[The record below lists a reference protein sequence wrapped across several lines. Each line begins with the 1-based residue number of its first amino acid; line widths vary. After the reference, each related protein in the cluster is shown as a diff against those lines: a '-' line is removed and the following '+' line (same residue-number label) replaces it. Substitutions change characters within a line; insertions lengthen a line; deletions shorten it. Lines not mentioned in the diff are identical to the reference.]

1 MKAYNVEALLPP
13 IASDNDWDEIRDLID
28 VIPGTLLVEDP
39 EAPMFIFP
47 VDARDDYA
55 AFSLVDGF
63 LRLRGVEPVRGRIC
77 LVEDDEVNE
86 DHDDCKADRDWDH
99 LVCR

>member
-1 MKAYNVEALLPP
+1 MKAYNVEAVMAP
-13 IASDNDWDEIRDLID
+13 IADDNWDELRELID

-39 EAPMFIFP
+39 DAPLIIFP

-63 LRLRGVEPVRGRIC
+63 LRLRGVLPERGRVC
-77 LVEDDEVNE
+77 LIDEDDQ
-86 DHDDCKADRDWDH
+86 DDAHDDCSRNADWDH
-99 LVCR
+99 LVSR